1 VQWMQAR
8 VGPNGVDIRAFRKM
22 NATEHNFGNR
32 PRRRLFESMMGFLD
46 KARDWRRRA
55 AELRG
60 MAERMMTPAARNS
73 LLDRAASLDH
83 HAENIEQVTAKFREM
98 RGTAA
103 AGRDSVPRR
112 RGRGQGQD

>member
-1 VQWMQAR
+1 
-8 VGPNGVDIRAFRKM
+8 
-22 NATEHNFGNR
+22 
-32 PRRRLFESMMGFLD
+32 MGSFLD

-60 MAERMMTPAARNS
+60 LAERMLTPATRSS

-83 HAENIEQVTAKFREM
+83 HAENIEQVTAKFRNI

-103 AGRDSVPRR
+103 GGDSVPRR
-112 RGRGQGQD
+112 RGRGQGND